1 MCASCGMK
9 MAKGR
14 GGPCCVD
21 ARGRGGKPV
30 EARSRGGVPIPARYM
45 GGAIGMPIQGIG
57 LGGGF
62 LSADF
67 PGNRFGFKKGGR
79 VPASLF

>member
-1 MCASCGMK
+1 MKCASCGMK

-30 EARSRGGVPIPARYM
+30 EARGRGGVPIPARYM
-45 GGAIGMPIQGIG
+45 GGAIGTPLSGI
-57 LGGGF
+57 LGAGF
-62 LSADF
+62 LSSDF

>member
-1 MCASCGMK
+1 
-9 MAKGR
+9 
-14 GGPCCVD
+14 
-21 ARGRGGKPV
+21 
-30 EARSRGGVPIPARYM
+30 M
-45 GGAIGMPIQGIG
+45 GGAIGMPLQGIG

>member
-1 MCASCGMK
+1 MKCKSCSMK

-14 GGPCCVD
+14 GGSCCIE
-21 ARGRGGKPV
+21 ARG
-30 EARSRGGVPIPARYM
+30 RGGVPIPARYM
-45 GGAIGMPIQGIG
+45 GGAIGMPLQGIG

>member
-1 MCASCGMK
+1 MKCKSCGMM

-14 GGPCCVD
+14 GGMPCCVA

-30 EARSRGGVPIPARYM
+30 AARYM
-45 GGAIGMPIQGIG
+45 GGAIGMPLQGIG

-62 LSADF
+62 LSADL

>member
-1 MCASCGMK
+1 

-30 EARSRGGVPIPARYM
+30 EARGRGGVPIPARYM
-45 GGAIGMPIQGIG
+45 GGAIQSVGMPLQGIG